1 MPVVSPDLKKGIDMD
16 IKDRIAV
23 ITGGATGIGAA
34 LARRLHAEGAR
45 RVVVAGL
52 QPDLLGGVAAEIGGL
67 AVPCDV
73 TDEAAIRALVARV
86 ERDVGPI
93 DIFCSNA
100 GIARLGD
107 EDVPDEEWQLNWDI
121 HVMAHVYA
129 VRAVAPAMAARGSG
143 YLVHTASAA
152 GLLSHI
158 QSATYSV
165 TKHAA
170 VAFAEWV
177 SIKYRAHGVCVSV
190 LAPQAVR
197 TPMTARP
204 DGAAVA
210 SVDGMIEP
218 EALADCVV
226 ATMAREE
233 FLILPHP
240 GVRDYMLRKAT
251 DVDRWLK
258 GMSRWRQQAGPAPR
272 DG

>member
-1 MPVVSPDLKKGIDMD
+1 MD
-16 IKDRIAV
+16 IRNRIAV

-34 LARRLHAEGAR
+34 LARRFQAEGAKK
-45 RVVVAGL
+45 VVVAGL
-52 QPDLLGGVAAEIGGL
+52 QPALLTQVAEAVGGL

-73 TDEAAIRALVARV
+73 ADEQQVQALVARV

-93 DIFCSNA
+93 DVFCSNA

-107 EDVPDEEWQLNWDI
+107 EDAPNEEWQLNWDL

-129 VRAVAPAMAARGSG
+129 VRAVAPLMAQRGEG
-143 YLVHTASAA
+143 YLIHTASAA

-177 SIKYRAHGVCVSV
+177 SIKYREQGVRVSV

-204 DGAAVA
+204 DGAEIA

-218 EALADCVV
+218 EELADCVI
-226 ATMAREE
+226 AAMAREE

-240 GVRDYMLRKAT
+240 VVREYMLRKAT

-258 GMSRWRQQAGPAPR
+258 GMAKWRAQAGPA
-272 DG
+272 

>member
-1 MPVVSPDLKKGIDMD
+1 MD
-16 IKDRIAV
+16 IKNRVAV

-34 LARRLHAEGAR
+34 LARRFHAEGAR
-45 RVVVAGL
+45 AVVVAGL
-52 QPDLLGGVAAEIGGL
+52 QPALLEAVARDVGGL

-73 TDEAAIRALVARV
+73 TAEEQIQALVARV
-86 ERDVGPI
+86 EREFGPI

-100 GIARLGD
+100 GIACLGD
-107 EDVPDEEWQLNWDI
+107 EDVPDAEWQLNWEI

-129 VRAVAPAMAARGSG
+129 VRAVAPRMAARGEG
-143 YLVHTASAA
+143 YLLHTASAA

-158 QSATYSV
+158 QSATYTV

-177 SIKYRAHGVCVSV
+177 SIKYRERGVRVSV

-204 DGAAVA
+204 EGAEVA
-210 SVDGMIEP
+210 SVDGMIEV
-218 EALADCVV
+218 EELADCVV
-226 ATMAREE
+226 AGMAREE

-240 GVRDYMLRKAT
+240 AVRDYLLRKTT
-251 DVDRWLK
+251 DIDRWLK
-258 GMSRWRQQAGPAPR
+258 GMARWRAQTGPVR

>member
-1 MPVVSPDLKKGIDMD
+1 MEVRGK
-16 IKDRIAV
+16 IAV
-23 ITGGATGIGAA
+23 ITGGASGIGAA
-34 LARRLHAEGAR
+34 LARRFHAEGAKAIA
-45 RVVVAGL
+45 VADV
-52 QPDLLGGVAAEIGGL
+52 QESLLRDVATSVNGI
-67 AVPCDV
+67 AVPCNV
-73 TDEAAIRALVARV
+73 AHEREIQHLVARV
-86 ERDVGPI
+86 EQELGPI

-100 GIARLGD
+100 GVARMGD

-129 VRAVAPAMAARGSG
+129 VRAVAPKMAARGSG
-143 YLVHTASAA
+143 YLIHTASAA

-177 SIKYRAHGVCVSV
+177 SIKYRHQGVRVSV

-197 TPMTARP
+197 TPMTDRP
-204 DGAAVA
+204 DEAVVA

-218 EALADCVV
+218 EELADCVIE
-226 ATMAREE
+226 TMAREA

-240 GVRDYMLRKAT
+240 IVRDYMMRKAT
-251 DVDRWLK
+251 DVDRWLI
-258 GMSRWRQQAGPAPR
+258 GMNRWRAQAGQAEQ
-272 DG
+272 

>member
-1 MPVVSPDLKKGIDMD
+1 MQIRDKVV
-16 IKDRIAV
+16 V
-23 ITGGATGIGAA
+23 ITGGGSGIGAA
-34 LARRLHAEGAR
+34 LARRFKAEGAR
-45 RVVVAGL
+45 ALAVADLNGEGL
-52 QPDLLGGVAAEIGGL
+52 AAVAAETGAL
-67 AVPCDV
+67 AVRCDV
-73 TDEAAIRALVARV
+73 AREEEIKALVARV
-86 ERDVGPI
+86 ERELGPI

-107 EDVPDEEWQLNWDI
+107 EDVPNEEWQLNWDV

-129 VRAVAPAMAARGSG
+129 VRAVAPGMVERGGG

-165 TKHAA
+165 SKHAC

-177 SIKYRAHGVCVSV
+177 ALKYKHLGIRVSV

-210 SVDGMIEP
+210 AVDGMLEP
-218 EALADCVV
+218 EALAECVV

-240 GVRDYMLRKAT
+240 KVRDYMQQKAA
-251 DVDRWLK
+251 DIDHWLG
-258 GMSRWRQQAGPAPR
+258 GMNRWRRKVGPLR
-272 DG
+272 S

>member
-1 MPVVSPDLKKGIDMD
+1 MSA
-16 IKDRIAV
+16 AV
-23 ITGGATGIGAA
+23 K
-34 LARRLHAEGAR
+34 
-45 RVVVAGL
+45 
-52 QPDLLGGVAAEIGGL
+52 
-67 AVPCDV
+67 
-73 TDEAAIRALVARV
+73 
-86 ERDVGPI
+86 
-93 DIFCSNA
+93 
-100 GIARLGD
+100 
-107 EDVPDEEWQLNWDI
+107 
-121 HVMAHVYA
+121 
-129 VRAVAPAMAARGSG
+129 MAARESG

-177 SIKYRAHGVCVSV
+177 SIKYREQGVRVSV

-218 EALADCVV
+218 EELAECVV
-226 ATMAREE
+226 RAMAREE

-240 GVRDYMLRKAT
+240 GVHDYMVRKVT
-251 DVDRWLK
+251 DVDRWLR
-258 GMSRWRQQAGPAPR
+258 GMARWPAGARRRGRR
-272 DG
+272 DAILDFALQHLRRVFCHREHREHREHRRRRG

>member
-1 MPVVSPDLKKGIDMD
+1 MNIKG
-16 IKDRIAV
+16 RIAV
-23 ITGGATGIGAA
+23 ITGGASGIGAA
-34 LARRLHAEGAR
+34 LARRFHAEGAR
-45 RVVVAGL
+45 AVVVADVQTGPL
-52 QPDLLGGVAAEIGGL
+52 EAVAAEVGGL
-67 AVPCDV
+67 AIRCDV
-73 TDEAAIRALVARV
+73 AKEAEIDALVSRV
-86 ERDVGPI
+86 EAELGPI

-107 EDVPDEEWQLNWDI
+107 EDVPNEEWQLNWDI

-129 VRAVAPAMAARGSG
+129 VRAVAPRMAARGEG

-177 SIKYRAHGVCVSV
+177 SIKYRDRGVRVSV

-204 DGAAVA
+204 DGAEVA
-210 SVDGMIEP
+210 AVDGMIEP
-218 EALADCVV
+218 EQLAECVV
-226 ATMAREE
+226 QTMAREE

-240 GVRDYMLRKAT
+240 EVRDYMQRKAA
-251 DVDRWLK
+251 DVDRWLE
-258 GMSRWRQQAGPAPR
+258 GMNRWRVRAGPAR
-272 DG
+272 

>member
-1 MPVVSPDLKKGIDMD
+1 MD
-16 IKDRIAV
+16 IKSRIAV
-23 ITGGATGIGAA
+23 ITGGASGIGAA
-34 LARRLHAEGAR
+34 LARRFHAEGAR
-45 RVVVAGL
+45 AVVVADVQAAPL
-52 QPDLLGGVAAEIGGL
+52 AAVAAEVGGL
-67 AVPCDV
+67 AIPCDV
-73 TDEAAIRALVARV
+73 ANEAEIDALVSRV
-86 ERDVGPI
+86 EAELGPI

-107 EDVPDEEWQLNWDI
+107 EDVPNEEWQLNWDI

-129 VRAVAPAMAARGSG
+129 VRAVAPRMAARGEG

-177 SIKYRAHGVCVSV
+177 SIKYRDQGVRVSV

-204 DGAAVA
+204 DGAEVA
-210 SVDGMIEP
+210 AVDGMIEP
-218 EALADCVV
+218 EQLAECVV
-226 ATMAREE
+226 QTMAREE

-240 GVRDYMLRKAT
+240 EVRDYLQRKAT
-251 DVDRWLK
+251 DVDRWLE
-258 GMSRWRQQAGPAPR
+258 GMNRWRVRAGPAR
-272 DG
+272 

>member
-1 MPVVSPDLKKGIDMD
+1 MD
-16 IKDRIAV
+16 IRNKIAV

-34 LARRLHAEGAR
+34 LARRFHADGAKA
-45 RVVVAGL
+45 VVVAGL
-52 QPDLLGGVAAEIGGL
+52 QPDLLEGVAADTGGL

-73 TDEAAIRALVARV
+73 TNEEEVRGLVEQV

-107 EDVPDEEWQLNWDI
+107 EDVPNEEWQLNFDV

-129 VRAVAPAMAARGSG
+129 VRAVAPLMAARGSG
-143 YLVHTASAA
+143 YLIHTASAA

-165 TKHAA
+165 SKHAA

-177 SIKYRAHGVCVSV
+177 AIKYRDQGIRVSV

-197 TPMTARP
+197 TPMTDRP

-210 SVDGMIEP
+210 SRDGMIEP
-218 EALADCVV
+218 EQLADCVIEG
-226 ATMAREE
+226 MARET
-233 FLILPHP
+233 FLMLPHP
-240 GVRDYMLRKAT
+240 VVHDYMVRKTA
-251 DVDRWLK
+251 DVDRWIE
-258 GMSRWRQQAGPAPR
+258 GMSRWRANAGPAQ
-272 DG
+272 

>member
-1 MPVVSPDLKKGIDMD
+1 MD
-16 IKDRIAV
+16 IRNRVAV

-34 LARRLHAEGAR
+34 LARRFHAEGAK

-52 QPDLLGGVAAEIGGL
+52 QPDLLAEVAAEVGGL

-73 TDEAAIRALVARV
+73 AVEAEVQALVARV
-86 ERDVGPI
+86 EREVGPI

-107 EDVPDEEWQLNWDI
+107 EDVPNEEWQLNWDI

-129 VRAVAPAMAARGSG
+129 VRAVAPLMARRGEG

-177 SIKYRAHGVCVSV
+177 SIKYREQGVRVSV

-204 DGAAVA
+204 DGAEVA
-210 SVDGMIEP
+210 SVDGMIEAD
-218 EALADCVV
+218 ELAECVV

-240 GVRDYMLRKAT
+240 AVRDYMLRKAT
-251 DVDRWLK
+251 DVDRWLR
-258 GMSRWRQQAGPAPR
+258 GMAKWRAQAGPAR
-272 DG
+272 RA

>member
-1 MPVVSPDLKKGIDMD
+1 MDVKG
-16 IKDRIAV
+16 KIAV
-23 ITGGATGIGAA
+23 ITGGASGIGAA
-34 LARRLHAEGAR
+34 LARRFHAAGAKGIA
-45 RVVVAGL
+45 VADL
-52 QPDLLGGVAAEIGGL
+52 QADRLQEVAASVNGIGIPCNVGNEREIQQ
-67 AVPCDV
+67 
-73 TDEAAIRALVARV
+73 LVACV
-86 ERDVGPI
+86 EEELGPI

-107 EDVPDEEWQLNWDI
+107 EDAPNEEWQLNWDI

-129 VRAVAPAMAARGSG
+129 VRAVAPKMAARGSG
-143 YLVHTASAA
+143 YLIHTASAA

-177 SIKYRAHGVCVSV
+177 SIKYRDQGVRVSV

-197 TPMTARP
+197 TPMTDRP
-204 DGAAVA
+204 DGASVA

-218 EALADCVV
+218 EQLADCVI
-226 ATMAREE
+226 ASMAKEE

-240 GVRDYMLRKAT
+240 EVRDYLMRKAT
-251 DVDRWLK
+251 DVDRWLA
-258 GMSRWRQQAGPAPR
+258 GMNRWRTKAGPAVK
-272 DG
+272 

>member
-1 MPVVSPDLKKGIDMD
+1 MD
-16 IKDRIAV
+16 IKGRIAV
-23 ITGGATGIGAA
+23 ITGGASGIGAA
-34 LARRLHAEGAR
+34 LARRFHAEGAR
-45 RVVVAGL
+45 AVVVADVQTGPL
-52 QPDLLGGVAAEIGGL
+52 EAVAAEVGGL
-67 AVPCDV
+67 AIRCDV
-73 TDEAAIRALVARV
+73 AKEAEIDALVSRV
-86 ERDVGPI
+86 EAELGPI

-107 EDVPDEEWQLNWDI
+107 EDVPNEEWQLNWDI

-129 VRAVAPAMAARGSG
+129 VRAVAPRMAARGEG

-177 SIKYRAHGVCVSV
+177 SIKYRDRGVRVSV

-204 DGAAVA
+204 DGAEVA
-210 SVDGMIEP
+210 AVDGMIEP
-218 EALADCVV
+218 EQLAECVV
-226 ATMAREE
+226 QTMAREE

-240 GVRDYMLRKAT
+240 EVRDYMQRKAA
-251 DVDRWLK
+251 DVDRWLE
-258 GMSRWRQQAGPAPR
+258 GMNRWRVRAGPAR
-272 DG
+272 

>member
-1 MPVVSPDLKKGIDMD
+1 MD
-16 IKDRIAV
+16 IRDKVAV
-23 ITGGATGIGAA
+23 ITGGAGGIGAA
-34 LARRLHAEGAR
+34 LARRFHAEGAR
-45 RVVVAGL
+45 GIVVADL
-52 QPDLLGGVAAEIGGL
+52 QEASLRDVAAEVGGL

-73 TDEAAIRALVARV
+73 AREEDIRRLVARA
-86 ERDVGPI
+86 EEAYGPI

-107 EDVPDEEWQLNWDI
+107 EDVPNEEWQLNWDI

-129 VRAVAPAMAARGSG
+129 VRAVAPGMAARGGG

-165 TKHAA
+165 SKHAA

-177 SIKYRAHGVCVSV
+177 SIKYRDQGVRVSV

-218 EALADCVV
+218 EALAACVV
-226 ATMAREE
+226 ASMAREE

-240 GVRDYMLRKAT
+240 GVRDYMLRKAS
-251 DVDRWLK
+251 DVDRWLA
-258 GMSRWRQQAGPAPR
+258 GMNRWRQQAGPAGR
-272 DG
+272 

>member
-1 MPVVSPDLKKGIDMD
+1 MD
-16 IKDRIAV
+16 IRDKVAV
-23 ITGGATGIGAA
+23 ITGGASGIGAA
-34 LARRLHAEGAR
+34 LARRFHREGAR
-45 RVVVAGL
+45 GIVVADL
-52 QPDLLGGVAAEIGGL
+52 QATPLAAVAAEVGGL
-67 AVPCDV
+67 AVTCDV
-73 TDEAAIRALVARV
+73 AREEDVRALVARA
-86 ERDVGPI
+86 EAAYGPI

-107 EDVPDEEWQLNWDI
+107 EDVPNEEWQLNWDI

-129 VRAVAPAMAARGSG
+129 VRAVAPGMAARGSG

-177 SIKYRAHGVCVSV
+177 SIKYRDQGVRVSV

-197 TPMTARP
+197 TPMVMRA
-204 DGAAVA
+204 DGAEVA
-210 SVDGMIEP
+210 RVDGMIEP

-226 ATMAREE
+226 ASMAREE

-240 GVRDYMLRKAT
+240 GVHEYMLRKAT
-251 DVDRWLK
+251 DVDRWLA
-258 GMSRWRQQAGPAPR
+258 GMNRWRRQVGPASRP
-272 DG
+272 

>member
-1 MPVVSPDLKKGIDMD
+1 MEVKG
-16 IKDRIAV
+16 KIAV
-23 ITGGATGIGAA
+23 ITGGASGIGAA
-34 LARRLHAEGAR
+34 LARRFYAEGAR
-45 RVVVAGL
+45 AIAVADL
-52 QPDLLGGVAAEIGGL
+52 QEDLLREVAAGIDGL
-67 AVPCDV
+67 AVPCNVAKEGDIQ
-73 TDEAAIRALVARV
+73 DLVAQV
-86 ERDVGPI
+86 EGKLGPI

-107 EDVPDEEWQLNWDI
+107 EDVPNDEWQLNWDI

-129 VRAVAPAMAARGSG
+129 VRAVAPKMAARGSG
-143 YLVHTASAA
+143 YLIHTASAA

-170 VAFAEWV
+170 VAFAEWA
-177 SIKYRAHGVCVSV
+177 SIKYRGNGVRVSV

-218 EALADCVV
+218 EELADCVID
-226 ATMAREE
+226 AMAREV
-233 FLILPHP
+233 FLILPHRE
-240 GVRDYMLRKAT
+240 VHDYMVRKAT
-251 DVDRWLK
+251 DVDRWLD
-258 GMSRWRQQAGPAPR
+258 GMNRWRTKAGPAA
-272 DG
+272 